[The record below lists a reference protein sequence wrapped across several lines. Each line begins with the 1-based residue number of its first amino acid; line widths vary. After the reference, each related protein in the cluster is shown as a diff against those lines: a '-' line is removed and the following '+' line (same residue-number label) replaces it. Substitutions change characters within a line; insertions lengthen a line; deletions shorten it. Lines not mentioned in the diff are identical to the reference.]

1 MSKESVF
8 GTVQWKVLIDKVPHT
23 AKQPLLQQLI
33 DLKRLLDNYPTAGM
47 CLLGDNVD
55 YNLVIPDVVQSLA
68 VLREKISEVDATLGS
83 ASDMLVGYY
92 NYIQPE
98 PEPEDEVEAVHELKV
113 PEGELAEDEATAD
126 VA

>member
-8 GTVQWKVLIDKVPHT
+8 GTVQWKVLIDKVPHA

-33 DLKRLLDNYPTAGM
+33 DLKRLLDDYPTAGM

-55 YNLVIPDVVQSLA
+55 YNLVIPDVVRSITT
-68 VLREKISEVDATLGS
+68 LRAKMTEADAALGS
-83 ASDMLVGYY
+83 ASDMLIGYY
-92 NYIQPE
+92 NHIQPE
-98 PEPEDEVEAVHELKV
+98 PEEEDEALESEV
-113 PEGELAEDEATAD
+113 PEGELVKDEFTAD